1 MRKLIVQKFGGTSVK
16 DAERIRNVAAI
27 VTDTYKQGNSVVVVV
42 SAQGDTTD
50 DLIAKAAE
58 ITSSPTNREM
68 DMLLASG
75 EQISASLLAMCIQD
89 MGYPAISL
97 TGWQAGF
104 MTSSSHTMA
113 RIRRVTPDRI
123 RRELELRKIV
133 IVCGFQGIS
142 KYDDITTLGRGGSDT
157 SAVAIAAAMHA
168 DLCQIYTDVEGVYT
182 ADPRKV
188 PNAIKLKEISYDEML
203 ELATLGAQVLNN
215 RSVEMAKKYNIEL
228 EVLSSYTKAAG
239 TIVKEKVNMEKMLIS
254 GVAKDTDVARIS
266 VSCVPDRPGMVFK
279 LFSKLA
285 AKKINVD
292 VILQS
297 VGRDLTKDIA
307 FTVARD
313 KGIEAKDICEQ
324 FADSVGAG
332 PVDYDDDV
340 AKVSIVGA
348 GMESHAGVASK
359 MFEALYEK
367 QINIRMIA
375 TSEIKVSVIIDK
387 DDADLAVAAIH
398 DKFFPDED

>member
-1 MRKLIVQKFGGTSVK
+1 MKFGGTSVK
-16 DAERIRNVAAI
+16 DAERIRNVAGI
-27 VTDTYKQGNSVVVVV
+27 ITDSYKKGNSVVVVV

-50 DLIAKAAE
+50 DLIEKAAE
-58 ITSSPTNREM
+58 ITANPTNREM
-68 DMLLASG
+68 DMLLSSG

-104 MTSSSHTMA
+104 LTSSAHSQA
-113 RIRRVTPDRI
+113 RIRKVYPDRI
-123 RRELELRKIV
+123 RREIDQKKIV
-133 IVCGFQGIS
+133 IVCGFQGVS
-142 KYDDITTLGRGGSDT
+142 RYDDITTLGRGGSDT

-168 DLCQIYTDVEGVYT
+168 DLCQIYTDVEGVFT

-188 PNAIKLKEISYDEML
+188 PNAKKLDAISYDEML

-228 EVLSSYTKAAG
+228 EVLSSYTKVPG
-239 TIVKEKVNMEKMLIS
+239 TIVKEKVKMEKMLIS
-254 GVAKDTDVARIS
+254 GVAKDTDVARLT
-266 VSCVPDRPGMVFK
+266 VTCVPDRPGMVFK

-297 VGRDLTKDIA
+297 VGRGGTKDIA
-307 FTVARD
+307 FTVPIS
-313 KGIEAKDICEQ
+313 KGIEAKEICEQ
-324 FADSVGAG
+324 FADTVGAEA
-332 PVDYDDDV
+332 VDYNDNV

-359 MFEALYEK
+359 MFEALYDK
-367 QINIRMIA
+367 QINIRMIS
-375 TSEIKVSVIIDK
+375 TSEIKVSVIINK
-387 DDADLAVAAIH
+387 EDADKAVSAIH
-398 DKFFPDED
+398 DMFFPDED

>member
-1 MRKLIVQKFGGTSVK
+1 MKLIVQKFGGTSVK
-16 DAERIRNVAAI
+16 DAERIRNVATI
-27 VTDTYKQGNSVVVVV
+27 VTDTYKQGNNVVVVV

-58 ITSSPTNREM
+58 ITAHPTNREM

-104 MTSSSHTMA
+104 LTSSAHTSA

-123 RRELELRKIV
+123 RREIDQKKIV
-133 IVCGFQGIS
+133 IVCGFQGLS
-142 KYDDITTLGRGGSDT
+142 RYDDITTLGRGGSDT

-188 PNAIKLKEISYDEML
+188 PNAIKLAEISYDEML

-228 EVLSSYTKAAG
+228 EVLSSYTKAPG

-254 GVAKDTDVARIS
+254 GVAKDTDVARLS
-266 VSCVPDRPGMVFK
+266 VTYVPDRPGMVFK

-297 VGRDLTKDIA
+297 VGRDNTKDIA

-313 KGIEAKDICEQ
+313 KGAEAKEICDQ
-324 FADSVGAG
+324 FASSVGAG
-332 PVDYDDDV
+332 EVNLDDDV

-359 MFEALYEK
+359 MFEALYDK

-375 TSEIKVSVIIDK
+375 TSEIKVSVIINK
-387 DDADLAVAAIH
+387 DEADRAVSAIH
-398 DKFFPDED
+398 EKFFPNED

>member
-1 MRKLIVQKFGGTSVK
+1 MKLIVQKFGGTSVK
-16 DAERIRNVAAI
+16 DAERIRNVAGI
-27 VTDTYKQGNSVVVVV
+27 VTDTYKKGNSVVVVV

-58 ITSSPTNREM
+58 ITQNPTNREM

-104 MTSSSHTMA
+104 LTSSAHTSA

-123 RRELELRKIV
+123 RRELDQKKIV
-133 IVCGFQGIS
+133 IVCGFQGLS
-142 KYDDITTLGRGGSDT
+142 RYDDITTLGRGGSDT
-157 SAVAIAAAMHA
+157 SAVAIAASMHA

-188 PNAIKLKEISYDEML
+188 PNALKLSEISYDEML

-228 EVLSSYTKAAG
+228 EVLSSYTKAPG

-254 GVAKDTDVARIS
+254 GVAKDTDVARLF
-266 VSCVPDRPGMVFK
+266 VTCVPDRPGMVFK

-297 VGRDLTKDIA
+297 VGRDKTKDIA

-313 KGIEAKDICEQ
+313 KGAEAKDICEQ
-324 FADSVGAG
+324 FASSIGAG
-332 PVDYDDDV
+332 QVDYDDNV

-359 MFEALYEK
+359 MFEALYDK

-375 TSEIKVSVIIDK
+375 TSEIKVSVIINK
-387 DDADLAVAAIH
+387 DDADRAVKAIH
-398 DKFFPDED
+398 DKFFPTED

>member
-1 MRKLIVQKFGGTSVK
+1 MSLIVMKFGGSSVK
-16 DAERIRNVAAI
+16 DAERVRNVASI
-27 VTDTYKQGNSVVVVV
+27 VTDCYKKGNDVVVVV

-50 DLIAKAAE
+50 DLIEKAAE
-58 ITSSPTNREM
+58 ITSKPTNREM

-104 MTSSSHTMA
+104 LTSSAHSSA
-113 RIRRVTPDRI
+113 RIRQVYPDRI
-123 RRELELRKIV
+123 RREIDQKKIV
-133 IVCGFQGIS
+133 IVCGFQGVS
-142 KYDDITTLGRGGSDT
+142 RYDDITTLGRGGSDT
-157 SAVAIAAAMHA
+157 SAVAIAASMHA
-168 DLCQIYTDVEGVYT
+168 DLCQIYTDVEGVFT

-188 PNAIKLKEISYDEML
+188 PNAMKLPEISYDEML

-228 EVLSSYTKAAG
+228 EVLSSYTKVPG
-239 TIVKEKVNMEKMLIS
+239 TIVKEKVQMEKMLIS
-254 GVAKDTDVARIS
+254 GVAKDTDVARLSIT
-266 VSCVPDRPGMVFK
+266 CIPDRPGMVFK

-285 AKKINVD
+285 ARKINVD

-297 VGRDLTKDIA
+297 VGRDGTKDIA
-307 FTVARD
+307 FTVAKN
-313 KGIEAKDICEQ
+313 KGAEAKEICEKYAETIG
-324 FADSVGAG
+324 ADG
-332 PVDYDDDV
+332 VDYDDDI

-348 GMESHAGVASK
+348 GMESHAGVAAK
-359 MFEALYEK
+359 MFEALYDK

-387 DDADLAVAAIH
+387 ADADRAVSAIH
-398 DKFFPDED
+398 EKFFPTDN

>member
-1 MRKLIVQKFGGTSVK
+1 MKLIVQKFGGTSVK
-16 DAERIRNVAAI
+16 DAERIRNVAGI
-27 VTDTYKQGNSVVVVV
+27 ITDTYKKGNSVVVVV

-58 ITSSPTNREM
+58 ITCAPTNREM

-104 MTSSSHTMA
+104 LTSSAHTSA

-123 RRELELRKIV
+123 RREIDQKKIV
-133 IVCGFQGIS
+133 IVCGFQGVS
-142 KYDDITTLGRGGSDT
+142 RYDDITTLGRGGSDT

-182 ADPRKV
+182 ADPRKI
-188 PNAIKLKEISYDEML
+188 PNALKLSEISYDEML

-228 EVLSSYTKAAG
+228 EVLSSYTKAPG

-254 GVAKDTDVARIS
+254 GVAKDTDVARLF
-266 VSCVPDRPGMVFK
+266 VTCVPDRPGMVFK

-297 VGRDLTKDIA
+297 VGRDSTKDIA
-307 FTVARD
+307 FTVSRD
-313 KGIEAKDICEQ
+313 KGQEAKAICEQ
-324 FADSVGAG
+324 FASSIGAG
-332 PVDYDDDV
+332 IVDYDDNV

-359 MFEALYEK
+359 MFEALYDK

-375 TSEIKVSVIIDK
+375 TSEIKVSVIINK
-387 DDADLAVAAIH
+387 DDADRAVMAIH
-398 DKFFPDED
+398 DKFFPTED